1 MVRINRIYTRTG
13 DKGETG
19 LVGGSRVSK
28 SNIRIELLG
37 EVDELNS
44 HLGVLRTLLA
54 KESYTRPLEMISRI
68 QNELFDL
75 GAELA
80 TPPEAQRPG
89 SPVTEPAHVTRLEN
103 WIDEL
108 TEGIPELTSFVLPG
122 GTELNASAH
131 VARTVCRRLERT
143 LVRAHEAAGI
153 SSPLLGY
160 VNRLSDLLFAMA
172 RWISRETRQPEY
184 LWVPGKDR

>member
-37 EVDELNS
+37 EVDELNA
-44 HLGVLRTLLA
+44 HLGVLRTLFA
-54 KESYTRPLEMISRI
+54 KENYTRPLEMISRI

-75 GAELA
+75 GAEIA

-89 SPVTEPAHVTRLEN
+89 SLTTESAHVTRLEN

-122 GTELNASAH
+122 GTDLNASAH
-131 VARTVCRRLERT
+131 IARTVCRRLERT
-143 LVRAHEAAGI
+143 LVRAHEMIGV
-153 SSPLLGY
+153 SDPLLRY

-172 RWISRETRQPEY
+172 RWISRETKQPEY